1 MKCWPRPPP
10 SAAACSR
17 PARAP
22 TKSPWSRVPRTGS
35 GPTGG
40 FASPAPPAR
49 NSPPGRWDRSELSRG
64 NERGLG
70 SDQEGVR
77 ETAGA
82 VLEVLRLR
90 HVSRRRAQLRA
101 QPVGPALRLDSSGR
115 DPHRA
120 LPLLG
125 SGDGEARRRLA
136 GGLPQGGDGASLR
149 SKARPAGLS
158 GCGRP
163 LRGAANLGDPCVLRG
178 GGRSLRPPLSFPA
191 SMPTKP
197 TAPPPRT
204 RFPPSRP
211 PPPHVRAPTRMP

>member
-49 NSPPGRWDRSELSRG
+49 HSLPGRWNRSELSRG

-82 VLEVLRLR
+82 VLQVLRLR
-90 HVSRRRAQLRA
+90 HLSRGRVHLRA
-101 QPVGPALRLDSSGR
+101 QPVNPALRLDSSGR
-115 DPHRA
+115 DPHGA

-158 GCGRP
+158 GSGVPPRGPPDP
-163 LRGAANLGDPCVLRG
+163 LDPRGAPGRARVLAG
-178 GGRSLRPPLSFPA
+178 PL
-191 SMPTKP
+191 
-197 TAPPPRT
+197 
-204 RFPPSRP
+204 
-211 PPPHVRAPTRMP
+211 